1 MKCLNMIVDKERNM
15 VDSTMHPVPKADFLY
30 ELEVN
35 QSMCRFI
42 LKFLMLCLLEDSYSL
57 VLVVFVQMKD
67 LMTNISNQGYRKMY
81 RLGSWKS

>member
-1 MKCLNMIVDKERNM
+1 M
-15 VDSTMHPVPKADFLY
+15 VGEGVAHPVAKADFLY

-42 LKFLMLCLLEDSYSL
+42 LKSLMLCLLEDSYSL

-67 LMTNISNQGYRKMY
+67 LMTDISI
-81 RLGSWKS
+81 

>member
-1 MKCLNMIVDKERNM
+1 LDGEGVA
-15 VDSTMHPVPKADFLY
+15 HPVAKADFLY

-42 LKFLMLCLLEDSYSL
+42 LKFLMLCLLEDAYSL

-67 LMTNISNQGYRKMY
+67 LMTVISIQGYRKMY
-81 RLGSWKS
+81 RLGSWKP